1 MSNLE
6 VKPGIYSHFKGKEY
20 HVIGVGMHSEN
31 YEDLVFYQEL
41 FGNRELWARP
51 IKMFCAT
58 VIKDG
63 KEAPR
68 FEYLREYNGE

>member
-41 FGNRELWARP
+41 FGQRELWARP
-51 IKMFCAT
+51 LKMFCAT
-58 VIKDG
+58 IIKDG
-63 KEAPR
+63 KEEPR
-68 FEYLREYNGE
+68 FKYLREYNGE